1 MVVFCLFG
9 FVDVGRHVEL
19 GKNVENKLFQE
30 RKKKYVNRIM
40 IEY

>member
-30 RKKKYVNRIM
+30 RKKNVNRIM